1 MTLLEMIN
9 SFKDGNEA
17 KAWIQANKGK
27 LQEKKA
33 YWHALSL
40 YGQKFLADKHT
51 LKPEEHAYDVLNSP
65 LPGTKGFK
73 GGDLDGK
80 N

>member
-1 MTLLEMIN
+1 MTLVEMIN

-17 KAWIQANKGK
+17 KAWIQANKSK

-51 LKPEEHAYDVLNSP
+51 TKPIEEHAYDVLNSP
-65 LPGTKGFK
+65 LPGMSK
-73 GGDLDGK
+73 GGD
-80 N
+80 NR